1 MVTAA
6 TGTCDLGLLGCA
18 LLWMLGFPVDPTS
31 STLDGNEGLSLK
43 QNP

>member
-18 LLWMLGFPVDPTS
+18 LLCMLGFPDPTS